1 MRNASRCLLHVGNE
15 LHFHS
20 SRASGAG
27 GVFLLYASPPVNA
40 PGQGIATTPS
50 EEKSMS
56 HSKMLT
62 TRRRKGAAKK
72 KMLRTEKAARKAVK
86 DAAKPAPAAT

>member
-1 MRNASRCLLHVGNE
+1 
-15 LHFHS
+15 
-20 SRASGAG
+20 
-27 GVFLLYASPPVNA
+27 
-40 PGQGIATTPS
+40 
-50 EEKSMS
+50 MS

>member
-1 MRNASRCLLHVGNE
+1 L
-15 LHFHS
+15 
-20 SRASGAG
+20 
-27 GVFLLYASPPVNA
+27 FLLYASPPVNA

-50 EEKSMS
+50 EENSMS

-86 DAAKPAPAAT
+86 DAAKPAPAAN

>member
-1 MRNASRCLLHVGNE
+1 MRPDAHAPIGNE

-20 SRASGAG
+20 SRACAASRA
-27 GVFLLYASPPVNA
+27 FLLYASPPVNA

-50 EEKSMS
+50 EENSMS

-72 KMLRTEKAARKAVK
+72 KMLRTEKATRKAVK
-86 DAAKPAPAAT
+86 DAAKPAPAAN

>member
-1 MRNASRCLLHVGNE
+1 MRPDAHAPIGNE
-15 LHFHS
+15 LQFHS
-20 SRASGAG
+20 SSACAASSA
-27 GVFLLYASPPVNA
+27 FLLYASPPVNA

-50 EEKSMS
+50 EENSMS